1 MNHRKA
7 WIGIGVGGGLA
18 AAGLGGLIYM
28 QNQNI
33 TKARE
38 EVAVLNG
45 QISDAR
51 KLVEG
56 TGTLER
62 EVIVLRELAETMK
75 KILPDTDD
83 VNNLV
88 RTLQRFSEE
97 SGVRLSGLK
106 KKTAPANAQEKS
118 DFDNVAYTLS
128 LQADAF
134 QMLDFFDLIE
144 GHSRFMRIPT
154 FKVEATRRDA
164 FEKEGIAS
172 HKIQVDVETFVYEP
186 KNDATAVRIEGY
198 DRKRDLLMGEV
209 NRRRQSLTVATYEYR
224 GQRGR
229 RDPWIDPRVPV
240 LGEDGSALTVQE
252 QMDIVQDMSERMQI
266 VLEKWNEVQTADN
279 VIVEMM
285 ARADLEEK
293 LVTLE
298 EDLRRVT
305 TEGSIRYV
313 PSERRMQN
321 EVVDPI
327 AALREQ
333 LLAES
338 GRGPSADM
346 LKEILKSMERH
357 QARAEYDMMLG
368 AYTGIQD
375 RLGLVEADPLR
386 KPLVDRLRKL
396 AFEAT
401 TVMDFEQID
410 IEVDGLAIIEGM
422 APVAVIN
429 GRSVGVGDMLS
440 NELVI
445 HSIRAG
451 EIEFIFRGVILAL
464 SF

>member
-1 MNHRKA
+1 MNQRKA

-18 AAGLGGLIYM
+18 AAGFAALIYM
-28 QNQNI
+28 QNKGI
-33 TKARE
+33 DRTRE
-38 EVAVLNG
+38 EVAVLEG
-45 QISDAR
+45 QINDAR

-75 KILPDTDD
+75 KILPDTDN

-88 RTLQRFSEE
+88 RTLQRFSED
-97 SGVRLSGLK
+97 SGVRISGLK
-106 KKTAPANAQEKS
+106 KKTTPGNAQEKS

-144 GHSRFMRIPT
+144 SHSRFMRIPS
-154 FKVEATRRDA
+154 FKVEATRREA

-172 HKIQVDVETFVYEP
+172 HKIQVNVETFVYEP
-186 KNDATAVRIEGY
+186 KNDATPVRIEGY

-209 NRRRQSLTVATYEYR
+209 NRRRQSLTVSTYEYR

-252 QMDIVQDMSERMQI
+252 QMDIVQDMSDRMQV
-266 VLEKWNEVQTADN
+266 VLEKWSEVQTADN

-285 ARADLEEK
+285 ARADLEQK
-293 LVTLE
+293 LVALE
-298 EDLRRVT
+298 EDLRRIT

-313 PSERRMQN
+313 PSERRLQI

-327 AALREQ
+327 AGLREQ

-368 AYTGIQD
+368 AYTGIED

-396 AFEAT
+396 AFEAK
-401 TVMDFEQID
+401 TVIEFEQID

-429 GRSVGVGDMLS
+429 GRSMGVGDML
-440 NELVI
+440 NDELVI
-445 HSIRAG
+445 HSIHTG

>member
-1 MNHRKA
+1 MNQRKA

-18 AAGLGGLIYM
+18 ALGFIGLIHM

-33 TKARE
+33 DRARE
-38 EVAVLNG
+38 EVAVING
-45 QISDAR
+45 QINDAR

-56 TGTLER
+56 TATLER

-97 SGVRLSGLK
+97 SGVRISGLK
-106 KKTAPANAQEKS
+106 KKTTPVNAQDKS

-144 GHSRFMRIPT
+144 GHSRFMRIPS
-154 FKVEATRRDA
+154 FKVEATRREA

-186 KNDATAVRIEGY
+186 KNDAPPVRIDGY
-198 DRKRDLLMGEV
+198 ERKRDLLMGEV
-209 NRRRQSLTVATYEYR
+209 NRRRQSLTVSTYEYR

-252 QMDIVQDMSERMQI
+252 QMDIVQDMSDRMQV

-285 ARADLEEK
+285 ARADLEQK
-293 LVTLE
+293 LVALE
-298 EDLRRVT
+298 EDVRRVT

-313 PSERRMQN
+313 PSERRMQI
-321 EVVDPI
+321 EVIDPI

-357 QARAEYDMMLG
+357 QARAEYDLMLS
-368 AYTGIQD
+368 AYSGIED

-396 AFEAT
+396 AFEAQ
-401 TVMDFEQID
+401 TVIDFEQID
-410 IEVDGLAIIEGM
+410 IDVDGLAIIEGM

-429 GRSVGVGDMLS
+429 GRSVGVGDMLTD
-440 NELVI
+440 ELVI
-445 HSIRAG
+445 HSIHTG